1 MENEMKLYS
10 FDEHL
15 RESLKDKKTRKEY
28 EKLESW
34 REILKAIIEA
44 RQKNN
49 VTQEK
54 LSKLT
59 GINQSELSKIE
70 NGNRN
75 PSISILQRI
84 ADALS
89 MKLEIRFIPI
99 KKGTSNP

>member
-1 MENEMKLYS
+1 MKLYS

-15 RESLKDKKTRKEY
+15 QESLKNKKFRKEY
-28 EKLESW
+28 EKLEPW
-34 REILKAIIEA
+34 RETLVAIIDA
-44 RQKNN
+44 REKKNI
-49 VTQEK
+49 TQEK

-70 NGNRN
+70 NGVRN

-89 MKLEIRFIPI
+89 MKLEIKFVPLT
-99 KKGTSNP
+99 KSYSKTHL